1 MSRITDEIM
10 GHADDNDGIE
20 EYDNPLPDWWVGLF
34 VVTVLWGIGYAL
46 NFHVVAQD
54 SQLKRYDVQMAAA
67 EQRWPESDVAVALAF
82 DEATLAE
89 GKEVFVQTCQACHM
103 EEGVG
108 GPIGPSLVDAEWLHG
123 SDPEQIRATITDGV
137 TEKGMP
143 AWGQILGPEK
153 VRKVAA
159 YVVELGRNASAQPT
173 AAADPPSEAPAEEPA
188 AEAPD
193 EPEPDLSTL
202 SEDQRR
208 AYLMER
214 GKRIYETGETG
225 LACTTCHQ
233 ATGQGVAG
241 AFPPLVGQK
250 THMGDCVNHATLILD
265 GLSGEIEVDGVTYNG
280 VMMGQRDQLNDLQIA
295 AVISYVRNSWGN
307 DYGLCSPEDVATA
320 RAR

>member
-34 VVTVLWGIGYAL
+34 LVTVVWGIGYAV
-46 NFHVVAQD
+46 NFHFVSED
-54 SQLKRYDVQMAAA
+54 SQLQRYEQEMAAA
-67 EQRWPESDVAVALAF
+67 DEMWPESDVAAPLVF

-89 GKEVFVQTCQACHM
+89 GKDIFTQTCMACHM
-103 EEGVG
+103 EGGTG

-123 SDPEQIRATITDGV
+123 SDPEQIRTTITNGV

-159 YVVELGRNASAQPT
+159 YVVDLGRNA
-173 AAADPPSEAPAEEPA
+173 DPDAAPAVAAEPEADAPEEPA
-188 AEAPD
+188 
-193 EPEPDLSTL
+193 EPPPDLVAMTDD
-202 SEDQRR
+202 ERN
-208 AYLMER
+208 AYLMTR
-214 GKRIYETGETG
+214 GKTIYETGETG
-225 LACTTCHQ
+225 LACITCHQ
-233 ATGQGVAG
+233 ASGQGVAG

-250 THMGDCVNHATLILD
+250 THMGDCVHHAGLILN

-280 VMMGQRDQLNDLQIA
+280 VMVPQRDQLDDLQIA